1 MKDLKFEKPSS
12 TITEEKTLCFTNPD
26 VTVTELDSV
35 VESLNNVKNKCR
47 IEMKPLE
54 RGWGLTL
61 GNSLRRILLSSIIGT
76 AIVKIQI
83 EGAQH
88 EFSALNGVVEDVM
101 RIILNL
107 KKVVLHTD
115 SEDPNFETTME
126 IHAKE
131 GIVTANDIIHSSDI
145 EVVNKHQYICTVAQD
160 GELNMTLTARRG
172 VGYVGSIKNKK
183 YVDQIGEIAIDSIF
197 TPVVN
202 VNMSVDKTMVEDN
215 ANFDKLV
222 LEVETNGSMSAR
234 QAVAV
239 ASKMMTEHLNC
250 FVDLCENGAASID
263 YMIETQDDV
272 ASKRLDTT
280 IEELDLTVRSYNCLK
295 RAGINS
301 VAELAS
307 KSEEDMNK
315 VRNLGRKSL
324 KEIKEKLASLGLGF
338 NKE

>member
-12 TITEEKTLCFTNPD
+12 TIIEEKSLCFTNPD
-26 VTVTELDSV
+26 VNVTELDSV
-35 VESLNNVKNKCR
+35 VESLNNVKNKCK

-76 AIVKIQI
+76 AIVKVQI

-107 KKVVLHTD
+107 KKVILHTD
-115 SEDPNFETTME
+115 SEDPNFETQME

-145 EVVNKHQYICTVAQD
+145 EVVNKNQYICTVAQN
-160 GELNMTLTARRG
+160 GEFNMILTARRG
-172 VGYVGSIKNKK
+172 VGYVSSTKNKI

-197 TPVVN
+197 TPVIN
-202 VNMSVDKTMVEDN
+202 VNFNVEKTMVEDN

-222 LEVETNGSMSAR
+222 LEVETNGSISAR
-234 QAVAV
+234 QAVSV
-239 ASKMMTEHLNC
+239 AAKMMTEHLNC
-250 FVDLCENGAASID
+250 FVDLCENGASLD
-263 YMIETQDDV
+263 FMVETQDDV
-272 ASKRLDTT
+272 SQKRLDTT

>member
-12 TITEEKTLCFTNPD
+12 TIIEEKSLCFTNPD
-26 VTVTELDSV
+26 VNVTELDSV
-35 VESLNNVKNKCR
+35 VESLNNVKNKCK

-76 AIVKIQI
+76 AIVKVQI

-107 KKVVLHTD
+107 KKVILHTD
-115 SEDPNFETTME
+115 SEDPNFETQME

-145 EVVNKHQYICTVAQD
+145 EVVNKNQYICTVAQN
-160 GELNMTLTARRG
+160 GEFNMILTARRG
-172 VGYVGSIKNKK
+172 VGYVSSTKNKK

-197 TPVVN
+197 TPVIN
-202 VNMSVDKTMVEDN
+202 VNFNVEKTMVEDN

-222 LEVETNGSMSAR
+222 LEVETNGSISAR
-234 QAVAV
+234 QAVSI

-250 FVDLCENGAASID
+250 FVDLCENGASLD
-263 YMIETQDDV
+263 FMIETQDDV
-272 ASKRLDTT
+272 AQKRLDTT

-301 VAELAS
+301 VAELAN